1 MRSKRE
7 VKGKEVNRDV
17 LVLFFKKK
25 KGRKEEFVFEHL
37 FRRLFTVTYLRL
49 SSRDKSK
56 LKFEKEKKREEK
68 GKMKARRVKMRMGIR
83 TKSKIE
89 TPEGETLKEI

>member
-25 KGRKEEFVFEHL
+25 KDGKKNLLFNIF

-56 LKFEKEKKREEK
+56 LKFEKEKKEKRRKGENESEESENENGDK
-68 GKMKARRVKMRMGIR
+68 NQKQD
-83 TKSKIE
+83 
-89 TPEGETLKEI
+89 